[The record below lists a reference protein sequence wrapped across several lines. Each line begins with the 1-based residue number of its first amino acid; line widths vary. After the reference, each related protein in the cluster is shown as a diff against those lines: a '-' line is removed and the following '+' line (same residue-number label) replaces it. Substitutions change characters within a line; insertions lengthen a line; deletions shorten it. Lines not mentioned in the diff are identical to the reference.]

1 MSIHPQYAD
10 AILAGTKRVEF
21 RKRRLAPDV
30 STVVI
35 YATRPVGRIVGT
47 FDVLG
52 HEVAAPDELWNRH
65 RAHAGIST
73 AGYRA
78 YYAQTKAAVGILIGG
93 VRRLPQPRQLTD
105 LPGLN
110 RPPQSFS
117 YLSEDQATHVR
128 AWLHRAPLGP
138 DMGSTD
144 DDVSP
149 STVASII
156 ARTTGAVRATA
167 GLLRRAV

>member
-47 FDVLG
+47 FEVHG
-52 HEVAAPDELWNRH
+52 HDIAAPEELWNRH
-65 RAHAGIST
+65 SAHAGISAT
-73 AGYRA
+73 GFRA
-78 YYAQTKAAVGILIGG
+78 YYAQTPAAVGILIGD
-93 VRRLPQPRQLTD
+93 VRRLPEPRRLAD
-105 LPGLN
+105 LPGVS

-117 YLSEDQATHVR
+117 HLSAAHATDVQT
-128 AWLHRAPLGP
+128 WVEPAPSEPDTGDATGVLRPVIASFLAKTVGP
-138 DMGSTD
+138 VDT
-144 DDVSP
+144 
-149 STVASII
+149 TVD
-156 ARTTGAVRATA
+156 R
-167 GLLRRAV
+167 LRRAI